1 MHAYSYLLEVPGD
14 SRLFSLYKMN
24 KNKPQ
29 QCLQCPFLSFVM
41 LDSKYLALLLT
52 KALFIWRGVG
62 PGPPPPPSQLYC
74 ASTWKKTWARLWWD
88 WNISVCVPCVAQI
101 GLTRRDDK
109 LETVYMRKSWLI
121 PQGHFV
127 WPTEWPAPPSQVCSF
142 SCQWWFISNCR
153 KTWLA
158 PRGEVPGPKPYL
170 VSSRIIPF
178 APSFYPRLQC
188 LLGQQLCE
196 LSAVFLRSM
205 MNELCWKNLKFY
217 FERMTESLLTGL

>member
-1 MHAYSYLLEVPGD
+1 MNTAWFVGGCLYISFKASFWSFTCILHKDYEEYIFYEKDLYIISMHAYSYLLEVPGD

-127 WPTEWPAPPSQVCSF
+127 WPTKWPPPH
-142 SCQWWFISNCR
+142 
-153 KTWLA
+153 
-158 PRGEVPGPKPYL
+158 PRARFA
-170 VSSRIIPF
+170 VSHVN
-178 APSFYPRLQC
+178 ADL
-188 LLGQQLCE
+188 
-196 LSAVFLRSM
+196 
-205 MNELCWKNLKFY
+205 
-217 FERMTESLLTGL
+217 